1 MNVQMIKEL
10 NVIQASSIIWHKH
23 MRKFIQNGE
32 ELFGTMIQPI
42 LWVALFGLGMKGLVN
57 TDSSSGDFN
66 YIGFMLPGIIALS
79 LIGGAIGGGMIW
91 LDERTKG
98 IVKSYLVSPI
108 PRMSIVLGNIFS
120 TITKSIF
127 QGIIILIVG
136 VIIGANINIDLIN
149 MALALVFVALY
160 STGFS
165 GIALSLA
172 SQTNDLMAYHAMIM
186 LLNLPVLFLSNA
198 LYPASTMPGW
208 MQVAAKLNPT
218 TYLVDGLRQTLFSGK
233 AIAGIDTM
241 SLWFCLLVS
250 GVFALLGSALA
261 IKKINSKTR
270 NIKS

>member
-1 MNVQMIKEL
+1 MDSLVVKNL
-10 NVIQASSIIWHKH
+10 NAVQASGVIWHKH

-32 ELFGTMIQPI
+32 ELFGTMIQPV
-42 LWVALFGLGMKGLVN
+42 LWVVLFGFGMRGLVN
-57 TDSSSGDFN
+57 SSNSANGLN

-108 PRMSIVLGNIFS
+108 PRISIVFGNIFS
-120 TITKSIF
+120 TITKSVF

-136 VIIGANINIDLIN
+136 VIIGANLNLN
-149 MALALVFVALY
+149 MFSMALAVIFVVLY
-160 STGFS
+160 SIGFS

-198 LYPASTMPGW
+198 LYPGTTMPGW
-208 MQVAAKLNPT
+208 MQIAAKLNPT
-218 TYLVDGLRQTLFSGK
+218 TYLVDGLRQTLLLDSNFS
-233 AIAGIDTM
+233 ISETM
-241 SLWFCLLVS
+241 SLKFCLIAM
-250 GVFALLGSALA
+250 GAFASLGLGLA
-261 IKKINSKTR
+261 IKSITSKT
-270 NIKS
+270 KEK